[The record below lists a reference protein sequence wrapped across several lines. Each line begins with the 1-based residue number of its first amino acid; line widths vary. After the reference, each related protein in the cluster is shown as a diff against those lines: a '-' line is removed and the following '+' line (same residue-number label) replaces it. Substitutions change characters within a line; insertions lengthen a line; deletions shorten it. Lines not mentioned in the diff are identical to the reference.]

1 MRSIILN
8 RDSTNLDR
16 EWNMKQK
23 RINLD
28 QYLLKYNEEMGS
40 LARDLRNMILE
51 QVPDM
56 DEVIKWKNL
65 FYEKKGY
72 VCAIVIH
79 KDHVNLQFAHGTEL
93 DDPEGILEGTGKK
106 IRHVKINNIKEI
118 NSDKL
123 KNLVVEA
130 VNLNITN

>member
-1 MRSIILN
+1 
-8 RDSTNLDR
+8 
-16 EWNMKQK
+16 MKYK

-28 QYLLKYNEEMGS
+28 QYLSKYDGKIGS

-65 FYEKKGY
+65 FYEKKGF

-79 KDHVNLQFAHGTEL
+79 KDHVNLQFARGTEI

-106 IRHVKINNIKEI
+106 IRHVKINNNKEI

-123 KNLVVEA
+123 KNMVIEA
-130 VNLNITN
+130 VNLNMTD

>member
-1 MRSIILN
+1 
-8 RDSTNLDR
+8 
-16 EWNMKQK
+16 MKQK

-28 QYLLKYNEEMGS
+28 QYLLKYDEEMGS

-79 KDHVNLQFAHGTEL
+79 KDHVNLQFARGTEL
-93 DDPEGILEGTGKK
+93 DDPERILEGTGKK
-106 IRHVKINNIKEI
+106 IRHVKINNTKEI

>member
-1 MRSIILN
+1 
-8 RDSTNLDR
+8 
-16 EWNMKQK
+16 
-23 RINLD
+23 
-28 QYLLKYNEEMGS
+28 
-40 LARDLRNMILE
+40 
-51 QVPDM
+51 M

-79 KDHVNLQFAHGTEL
+79 KNHVNLQFSLGTEL
-93 DDPEGILEGTGKK
+93 DDPERILEGTGKK
-106 IRHVKINNIKEI
+106 IRHVKINNTKEI

-123 KNLVVEA
+123 KTMVLEA

>member
-1 MRSIILN
+1 
-8 RDSTNLDR
+8 
-16 EWNMKQK
+16 
-23 RINLD
+23 
-28 QYLLKYNEEMGS
+28 MGS

-79 KDHVNLQFAHGTEL
+79 KDHVNLQFARGIEL
-93 DDPEGILEGTGKK
+93 DDPERILEGTGKK
-106 IRHVKINNIKEI
+106 IRHVKINNTKEI

>member
-1 MRSIILN
+1 
-8 RDSTNLDR
+8 
-16 EWNMKQK
+16 MKQK

-28 QYLLKYNEEMGS
+28 QYLLKYDEEMGS

-65 FYEKKGY
+65 FYEKKGH

-79 KDHVNLQFAHGTEL
+79 KDHVNLQFARGTEL
-93 DDPEGILEGTGKK
+93 DDPERILEGTGKK
-106 IRHVKINNIKEI
+106 IRHVKINNTKEI

>member
-8 RDSTNLDR
+8 TESTNLDR
-16 EWNMKQK
+16 EWSMKQK

-28 QYLLKYNEEMGS
+28 QYLLKYDEEMGS

-79 KDHVNLQFAHGTEL
+79 KDHVNLQFARGTEL
-93 DDPEGILEGTGKK
+93 DDPERILEGTGKK
-106 IRHVKINNIKEI
+106 IRHVKINNTKEI

>member
-1 MRSIILN
+1 
-8 RDSTNLDR
+8 
-16 EWNMKQK
+16 MKQK

-28 QYLLKYNEEMGS
+28 QYLSKYDKEMGS

-51 QVPDM
+51 HVPDM

-65 FYEKKGY
+65 FYEKWEF

-79 KDHVNLQFAHGTEL
+79 KDHVNLQFARGTEL
-93 DDPEGILEGTGKK
+93 DDPEGILERTGKK
-106 IRHVKINNIKEI
+106 IRLVKINNAKEI

-123 KNLVVEA
+123 KNMVVEA

>member
-1 MRSIILN
+1 
-8 RDSTNLDR
+8 
-16 EWNMKQK
+16 MKQK

-28 QYLLKYNEEMGS
+28 QYLSKYDKEMGS

-65 FYEKKGY
+65 FYEKKGF

-79 KDHVNLQFAHGTEL
+79 KDHVNLQFARGTEL
-93 DDPEGILEGTGKK
+93 EDPEGILEGTGKK
-106 IRHVKINNIKEI
+106 
-118 NSDKL
+118 
-123 KNLVVEA
+123 
-130 VNLNITN
+130 

>member
-1 MRSIILN
+1 
-8 RDSTNLDR
+8 
-16 EWNMKQK
+16 MKQK

-28 QYLLKYNEEMGS
+28 QYLLKYDEEMGS

-72 VCAIVIH
+72 VFAIVIH
-79 KDHVNLQFAHGTEL
+79 KDHVNLQFARGTEL
-93 DDPEGILEGTGKK
+93 DDPERILEGTGKK
-106 IRHVKINNIKEI
+106 IRHVKINNTKEI

-130 VNLNITN
+130 INLNITN